1 MYVDESGDIGLVN
14 SPTRYFVLSGLV
26 LHELRWQANLD
37 QLINFRQK
45 MKLLYGLKLRE
56 ELHAS
61 HLINQPGELKRI
73 KRNDRLSIIRALA
86 TELGT
91 MQDIQLI
98 NVVVDKLNKPAGYDV
113 FEKAWQALI
122 QRFENTLRNGNFP
135 GQAKPQPGQAKPQN
149 DKGMLLPDR
158 TDDKKLKLLLRKMRR
173 YNSVPS
179 RFSEASSRQ
188 MPLSY
193 IIEDPLFKDS
203 QDSYLTQCVDLSAYL
218 LQQYFSPNAYMK
230 KTGGHR
236 YFIRLEPVLCKVASS
251 GAYGIVHL

>member
-1 MYVDESGDIGLVN
+1 MDESGDIGLVN

-61 HLINQPGELKRI
+61 HLINSPGELKRI

-86 TELGT
+86 TELAT
-91 MQDIQLI
+91 MQDIQFI
-98 NVVVDKLNKPAGYDV
+98 NVVVDKQNKPAGYDV

-135 GQAKPQPGQAKPQN
+135 GQVKPQN

-179 RFSEASSRQ
+179 RFSVASSRQ
-188 MPLSY
+188 MPLSH

-218 LQQYFSPNAYMK
+218 LQQYLLPNAYMK
-230 KTGGHR
+230 KTGGYK

-251 GAYGIVHL
+251 GAYGIVRL

>member
-14 SPTRYFVLSGLV
+14 SPSRYFVLSGLV

-37 QLINFRQK
+37 QLINFRQR

-56 ELHAS
+56 EIHAS
-61 HLINQPGELKRI
+61 HLINKPGALSRI

-86 TELGT
+86 TELAT
-91 MQDIQLI
+91 MQDIQFI
-98 NVVVDKLNKPAGYDV
+98 NVVVDKQGKPTGYDV

-135 GQAKPQPGQAKPQN
+135 GQVTPQN

-158 TDDKKLKLLLRKMRR
+158 TDDKKLRLLLRKMRR

-179 RFSEASSRQ
+179 RFSVASSRQ

-193 IIEDPLFKDS
+193 VIEDPLFKDS

-218 LQQYFSPNAYMK
+218 LQQYLAPNAYMK

-236 YFIRLEPVLCKVASS
+236 YFIRLDPVLCKVA
-251 GAYGIVHL
+251 GPGPYGIVRL